1 MEIIAIQSPISNLQS
16 PVNNPALPSK
26 SLLQAQAEWLAPA
39 RARLLRRVG
48 IARRRRI
55 LDLGAGYGAVTGEL
69 VRRGGG
75 FVVALDTSASSV
87 TALLNSPAFPLCGD
101 ALSLPFAADSFD
113 LVFCQCVL
121 MWVTSTG
128 SVDGT
133 STGLVTA
140 VSEIHRVLEPN
151 GVLIALEP
159 DYAGMIEHPPEIAT
173 RDIWLSALARVGAEP
188 RVGRMLPGLLAAQG
202 FEVRVDLLDNVHMPL
217 ATRFDFLRTL
227 PLLPEEKSTLDRVM
241 AVADNLPGTWEQ
253 IAHLPFFLISAT
265 KF

>member
-1 MEIIAIQSPISNLQS
+1 M
-16 PVNNPALPSK
+16 NNPALPSE

-69 VRRGGG
+69 ARRGGG
-75 FVVALDTSASSV
+75 FVAALDTSTSSV
-87 TALLNSPAFPLCGD
+87 SALLNSPAFPICGD
-101 ALSLPFAADSFD
+101 ALSLPFADNSFD

-128 SVDGT
+128 SVTDSSTGSVT
-133 STGLVTA
+133 ATSTGSVTDSSTGLVQA
-140 VSEIHRVLEPN
+140 VSEIYRVLESR

-173 RDIWLSALARVGAEP
+173 KDIWLSALGRVGAEP
-188 RVGRMLPGLLAAQG
+188 QIGRKLPVVLAKQG
-202 FEVRVDLLDNVHMPL
+202 FKVRVDLLDALMPPVVE
-217 ATRFDFLRTL
+217 RFDFLRTL
-227 PLLPEEKSTLDRVM
+227 PLTNDESWLLEA
-241 AVADNLPGTWEQ
+241 AVTKAAHLQDHWQ
-253 IAHLPFFLISAT
+253 QVVHLPFFLISAT
-265 KF
+265 KN